1 MAAQVLIVVHE
12 MAPESPPI
20 PDNSLPRTS
29 DTDDSLVTVDVTSN
43 VLVDSISHIPETL
56 IPPDLI
62 MSTEGGAENDEDS
75 TKLNLAYENLFEIPR
90 TIVERFADY
99 IVYLDI
105 SHNKITNLDALVHF
119 RHLTS
124 LIADDNPI
132 TENCI
137 LPPLPKLQ
145 LLWLNHCKI
154 GSLFPWVGKLK
165 ESCPN
170 LNYLCLMD
178 NPAAPS
184 YLNGGTFYEYLQYRL
199 FVISQFPSLNHLDD
213 RKVTED
219 QRQEAQRLYKRP
231 LLERFV
237 SSRSSGLGQLVH
249 SSVTWSNVQSKFSSF
264 WSREQNT
271 ESNRNLLI

>member
-1 MAAQVLIVVHE
+1 M
-12 MAPESPPI
+12 
-20 PDNSLPRTS
+20 
-29 DTDDSLVTVDVTSN
+29 DTCYT
-43 VLVDSISHIPETL
+43 IR
-56 IPPDLI
+56 PDLI
-62 MSTEGGAENDEDS
+62 MSTDGSAENEEDS
-75 TKLNLAYENLFEIPR
+75 TKLNLAYENLYEVPR

-99 IVYLDI
+99 VKYLDL

-119 RHLTS
+119 KHLTS

-132 TENCI
+132 TENCL

-154 GSLFPWVGKLK
+154 ASLYPWVGKLK

-170 LNYLCLMD
+170 LNYLCLMG

-184 YLNGGTFYEYLQYRL
+184 DFNGGTFYESLQYRL

-213 RKVTED
+213 RKVTYD

-231 LLERFV
+231 LLDRLV
-237 SSRSSGLGQLVH
+237 RSRNTGIGQLVH
-249 SSVTWSNVQSKFSSF
+249 TPVTWTSVQNKLSTF
-264 WSREQNT
+264 WGKDRGSD
-271 ESNRNLLI
+271 RNLLI

>member
-1 MAAQVLIVVHE
+1 MAQTIFI
-12 MAPESPPI
+12 SII
-20 PDNSLPRTS
+20 PSTS
-29 DTDDSLVTVDVTSN
+29 AADDEVVTVDVTSN
-43 VLVDSISHIPETL
+43 GLLDSISDIPQPL
-56 IPPDLI
+56 IPPDII
-62 MSTEGGAENDEDS
+62 MSTDGSADNEDDS
-75 TKLNLAYENLFEIPR
+75 TKLNLAYENLYEIPR

-99 IVYLDI
+99 ITYLDI

-124 LIADDNPI
+124 LIADNNPV

-145 LLWLNHCKI
+145 LLWLNRCKI
-154 GSLFPWVGKLK
+154 SSLYPWVGKLK

-170 LNYLCLMD
+170 LSHLCLMG

-213 RKVTED
+213 RNVTDD

-237 SSRSSGLGQLVH
+237 NPRSSGLGQLIH
-249 SSVTWSNVQSKFSSF
+249 TSVTWSNVQSRLNSLLGKEPE
-264 WSREQNT
+264 R
-271 ESNRNLLI
+271 NRNLLI